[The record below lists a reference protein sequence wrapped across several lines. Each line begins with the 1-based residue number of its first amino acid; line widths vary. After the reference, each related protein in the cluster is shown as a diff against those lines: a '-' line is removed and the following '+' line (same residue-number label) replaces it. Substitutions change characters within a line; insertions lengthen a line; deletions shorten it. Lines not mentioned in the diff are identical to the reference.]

1 MPAYSLGTMSAWAVT
16 SNTDQIISAAK
27 TFQAAVAGMTPLTV
41 RGASGQT
48 ANLQEWRG
56 NDGTLFG
63 AVGNTGLF
71 LFSGA
76 GTGGTLISPA
86 SGRLAVIQTAGGAG
100 SPVIQGR
107 GAVSQTGN
115 LLQLE
120 DSAGA
125 ILFHVR
131 PDGSP
136 AALFGANR
144 MSNGGLEVHPQAANV
159 EGINVYGRVSQTARL
174 QTWRNSAGTILA
186 DVAYDGRINDNGHI
200 RAMSLVNFTVVQSGQ
215 NNAGHPPARWDGTN
229 FWWSGRILLLG
240 IGRSPG
246 FGNTHGHYDL
256 ILPAAGTVIPGY
268 AGAAN
273 QTVGAAGIPIPQHT
287 ALYAILDTYGPNTA
301 YSYALVGYTAA
312 FAVPSNWI
320 LVASVTENGNTGGAK
335 LRTAW
340 GAIMDVWKNPTFQN
354 GWVNYGQGYNF
365 GQFYKDTNGFV
376 HLRGLITGG
385 LYASNVIFNLPVGF
399 RPAARCL
406 NVTIGGEALARID
419 VLPDGNVLAVN
430 GSGWLS
436 MEGISFLAE
445 N

>member
-1 MPAYSLGTMSAWAVT
+1 MTAYSLGTMSAWAVT

-41 RGASGQT
+41 KAASGQT

-56 NDGTLFG
+56 SDGTLFG

-107 GAVSQTGN
+107 AAASQTGN

-120 DSAGA
+120 DSAGVV
-125 ILFHVR
+125 LFHVR

-136 AALFGANR
+136 AALFGATR
-144 MSNGGLEVHPQAANV
+144 QSNGGLEVHPQAANV
-159 EGINVYGRVSQTARL
+159 EGINVYGRASQTARL

-186 DVAYDGRINDNGHI
+186 DVAYDGRVNDNGHI
-200 RAMSLVNFTVVQSGQ
+200 RAMSLANFVVVQPGQSGGGQ
-215 NNAGHPPARWDGTN
+215 LPPRWDGSN
-229 FWWSGRILLLG
+229 FSWAGRLLILG
-240 IGRSPG
+240 AGRGPG
-246 FGNTHGHYDL
+246 FANPHGHYD
-256 ILPAAGTVIPGY
+256 IVMPASGTVIPGY
-268 AGAAN
+268 AGAPN
-273 QTVGAAGIPIPQHT
+273 QTVGAAGIPIPIHT
-287 ALYAILDTYGPNTA
+287 TLYAVIDPYGINT
-301 YSYALVGYTAA
+301 SSTFALVGYTAN
-312 FAVPSNWI
+312 FAVPSNWFM
-320 LVASVTENGNTGGAK
+320 VASNTENNSSGK
-335 LRTAW
+335 IRTAW

-354 GWVNYGQGYNF
+354 GWVNYGAGYHF
-365 GQFYKDTNGFV
+365 GQYYKDTDGFV
-376 HLRGLITGG
+376 HLRGLINSGTF
-385 LYASNVIFNLPVGF
+385 ASSVIFNLPVGY
-399 RPAARCL
+399 RPNSRVLRA
-406 NVTIGGEALARID
+406 TIASDALARVD

-436 MEGISFLAE
+436 LEGIYFLAE